1 MLRIAFATS
10 DRQTVDLHF
19 GGAESLLIYDVSPGQ
34 SDLVGEAT
42 FIKAEETGEIDHV
55 DFRRHLV
62 SNTYKGWISLVQ
74 ASGPDDQH
82 DARLAAAMTF
92 VRATYFGKPLDD
104 GERVLE
110 GRPPLRA
117 AHY

>member
-1 MLRIAFATS
+1 M
-10 DRQTVDLHF
+10 
-19 GGAESLLIYDVSPGQ
+19 
-34 SDLVGEAT
+34 
-42 FIKAEETGEIDHV
+42 
-55 DFRRHLV
+55 
-62 SNTYKGWISLVQ
+62 Q